1 MLGTRYIPELLFTA
15 LSPSFPPPTH
25 SFGSSNTGVLAIPQT
40 YISTLSFHHKLLPFA
55 VVIPRAW
62 DILPSDICMFGCSLC
77 QLCTWILLPQKPLVT
92 QGPHTLVSTHKLVLV
107 IVWGFFFSCC
117 WCTYH
122 LLVYY
127 IISFSHWCFLNLPLV
142 WMLHKGRDFSL
153 ALFGF
158 SFSLLDPNA

>member
-25 SFGSSNTGVLAIPQT
+25 SFGSSNTGVLAILQT

-55 VVIPRAW
+55 LVIPRAW

-107 IVWGFFFSCC
+107 IVWGFFFLLLM
-117 WCTYH
+117 H
-122 LLVYY
+122 LSPAGILYNFSFALVLSESS
-127 IISFSHWCFLNLPLV
+127 IGMNAAQGQRF
-142 WMLHKGRDFSL
+142 
-153 ALFGF
+153 LFGF
-158 SFSLLDPNA
+158 VWVFVFTARS